1 MDKTLIDIA
10 EDLIAMS
17 TNLVCAAAEIKTLKC
32 NAEEDTCDRRDK
44 LNAFDD
50 VWHEHPAL
58 LRHAVESIKDK
69 NVTPDEWF
77 ELLKDEENHHIWLEA
92 HWATEGQ
99 KYEIYN
105 SAKFYVNLLYD
116 GE

>member
-1 MDKTLIDIA
+1 MANDIINLA
-10 EDLIAMS
+10 ENIKHFANRLIAVECEYADNS
-17 TNLVCAAAEIKTLKC
+17 IELARCRRNNLE
-32 NAEEDTCDRRDK
+32 
-44 LNAFDD
+44 AFDD
-50 VWHEHPAL
+50 IWHEHPAL